1 MSGEVYL
8 GDGLYA
14 SYDGWGYKLRAPR
27 GHDDHWVYLDDTV
40 LAEFDRFRKE
50 IEQRSQERADAL
62 RKAEQD
68 ERP

>member
-1 MSGEVYL
+1 MSGERYL

-27 GHDDHWVYLDDTV
+27 DFGDHWVYLEAVT

-50 IEQRSQERADAL
+50 IEQKRQEMTDAL
-62 RKAEQD
+62 DEAEQN